1 MRLGQCA
8 MQSGL
13 FRSEHKQI
21 SHPGIQRR
29 RLSNA
34 MGQPGSRHQSHRMT
48 RWDGLLLAALAGLI
62 LLLYG
67 PLWSTKPDV
76 QSAIAPGDMT
86 VYYYPFAR
94 TTIESLLSGQIPL
107 WNPYVLGGHPY
118 LAEMQTQVLYP
129 IRWVTALLTLGQPF
143 SYRALAA
150 ETIAH
155 LVLAA
160 WGAYGFF
167 HWLSRNRGAAVFG
180 AVAWSLSGYLTGY
193 PLQAPPILATAAWLP
208 WLLLALSRTL
218 SGKRFWRRNAILA
231 TLCWALVFLSGFAQT
246 ALYIYGI
253 ALLWGGVLVL
263 SRPRQ
268 ERRRALLTLLC
279 IVITGSALTAAQLL
293 PTAEVT
299 TLAERLD
306 QPLAERLTGFKVR
319 ELLGLLIP
327 HGTLWSPLY
336 VGVPTLL
343 FAGLALR
350 RRQPFTPRHPAL
362 WLGLALLGV
371 LFSLGNATPFLP
383 TLARLLPILGMFRNP
398 ERAAVI
404 TAWALTTLA
413 VLGWQR
419 PIPLRMRQAPGI
431 IWGLSGLLLAG
442 WFLWARFSPGAM
454 EIPPWFTRG
463 FWSWLILGASWLLV
477 LQLPKTQWLL
487 VVLLVADLG
496 ASAWQTAKTGHL
508 VVQDPAEV
516 AQLPPLQIPLP
527 QNVQWHRIDTRG
539 HLTGGWPAV
548 LRLEDLHGHLTFQN
562 GLWMRFRQEIPG
574 DRVWALM
581 GVGCGIWNVVEPLP
595 PFNVQQLPEFS
606 YGDQRLILLC
616 LEQPFPRYRVVYEAA
631 ALEDGIALGV
641 LQDHRYNL
649 DRAVILETTAPELH
663 AVAPPVSPTVTLMD
677 WHPEETRLT
686 VHSAQ
691 PGYLVI
697 GDLWYPGWTARV
709 DGARTPILRAYTA
722 LRAIQI
728 PEGEHEVSL
737 RYEPL
742 SFRIGAGIT
751 LLALLALLAW
761 SLRMWRSPSQIA
773 GKNRA

>member
-1 MRLGQCA
+1 MRLR
-8 MQSGL
+8 QS
-13 FRSEHKQI
+13 RRMR
-21 SHPGIQRR
+21 PG
-29 RLSNA
+29 
-34 MGQPGSRHQSHRMT
+34 
-48 RWDGLLLAALAGLI
+48 DGLLLAALGGLI

-67 PLWSTKPDV
+67 SLWSANPEA

-94 TTIESLLSGQIPL
+94 TTIESLLAGQIPL

-118 LAEMQTQVLYP
+118 LAEMQTQALYP

-167 HWLSRNRGAAVFG
+167 RWLSRNRAAATFG
-180 AVAWSLSGYLTGY
+180 AVAWSLGGYLTGY

-208 WLLLALSRTL
+208 WLLLALGRAL
-218 SGKRFWRRNAILA
+218 GGNAPVRERFWRRNAVLA

-246 ALYIYGI
+246 ALYVYGI

-263 SRPRQ
+263 SQPRQ

-279 IVITGSALTAAQLL
+279 IVVIGSGLAAAQLL
-293 PTAEVT
+293 PTAEAT

-306 QPLAERLTGFKVR
+306 QPLEERLAGFKLP

-327 HGTLWSPLY
+327 HITLWSPLY
-336 VGVPTLL
+336 VGIPTLL
-343 FAGLALR
+343 FSGLTLR
-350 RRQPFTPRHPAL
+350 RRALQPLDPRHPAP

-371 LFSLGNATPFLP
+371 LLSLGNATPFLP

-419 PIPLRMRQAPGI
+419 PGPLRLRQAPGI

-442 WFLWARFSPGAM
+442 WFLWTRFNPGAT
-454 EIPPWFTRG
+454 ETTPWLSRG
-463 FWSWLILGASWLLV
+463 FWSWAILGASWLMV

-487 VVLLVADLG
+487 VALLAADLG
-496 ASAWQTAKTGHL
+496 ASAWQTAITGHL
-508 VVQDPAEV
+508 VQQDPAE
-516 AQLPPLQIPLP
+516 AAMLPPLQIPLP
-527 QNVQWHRIDTRG
+527 KNVQGRRVDTRG
-539 HLTGGWPAV
+539 HLTGGWPAI

-574 DRVWALM
+574 ERVWALM
-581 GVGCGIWNVVEPLP
+581 GVGCGIWGADEPDP
-595 PFNVQQLPEFS
+595 PWAMRQVADFTYAGMSL
-606 YGDQRLILLC
+606 RLLC

-641 LQDHRYNL
+641 LPDPRYDLN
-649 DRAVILETTAPELH
+649 RAVILESTAPELSV
-663 AVAPPVSPTVTLMD
+663 AAPPVSPTVTLLD
-677 WHPEETRLT
+677 WRPEATRLA
-686 VHSAQ
+686 VQSAQ
-691 PGYLVI
+691 PGYLII

-709 DGARTPILRAYTA
+709 DGERTPILRAYTA
-722 LRAIQI
+722 LRAIQV

-742 SFRIGAGIT
+742 SFRIGVGIT
-751 LLALLALLAW
+751 FLALLALLVV
-761 SLRMWRSPSQIA
+761 SLRMWRSPSKIVA
-773 GKNRA
+773 NHRT